1 MIDLT
6 HTKVEEFI
14 MTVQPPFKYDVVGS
28 FLRPDYLKKAREEF
42 ANGTIDAKQ
51 LKTIEDKAIQE
62 LVTKEK
68 EVGLQAVTDGEFRRR
83 YWHLDFLADLDGVEE
98 IKADHWSVHFK
109 GHQPKAATLKITD
122 KIDFGNHPFLE
133 HFKYLNSIAHG
144 TLCKMTIP
152 SPSMLHLI
160 CCVRSE
166 EYTPIK
172 RYQDMN
178 VLYNDIAIAYQKA
191 IRAFYDAGCR
201 YLQLDDTSWGEFCD
215 ANKRKAYKERG
226 LDLDEIAKSYV
237 DMINLALEA
246 KPEDMT
252 ITMHICRGNF
262 RSTWFSSGG
271 YEPVA
276 KTLFGHCKVDGFF
289 LEYDSERS
297 GDFSPLRFIKD
308 QKVVLG
314 LITSKFPELED
325 KEEVKKRIQEAEKY
339 VAKEQ
344 LCLSPQCGFSSTEEG
359 NVMTE
364 DEQWAKVKLV
374 KEIAEEVWR

>member
-42 ANGTIDAKQ
+42 ANKTIDAKQ
-51 LKTIEDKAIQE
+51 LKAIEDKAIQE
-62 LVTKEK
+62 LVAKEK

-133 HFKYLNSIAHG
+133 HFKYLNSIAQD

-172 RYQDMN
+172 RYEDMN
-178 VLYNDIAIAYQKA
+178 VLYHDIAIAYQKV

-215 ANKRKAYKERG
+215 ANKRKAYNKRG
-226 LDLDEIAKSYV
+226 LDLDKIAKSYV

-271 YEPVA
+271 YEPVVEI
-276 KTLFGHCKVDGFF
+276 LFGHCKVDGFF

-314 LITSKFPELED
+314 LITSKFAKLED

-359 NVMTE
+359 NIMTE

-374 KEIAEEVWR
+374 KEIAEKVWR